1 MLKLEHVV
9 KKYHNHLALQDLSF
23 TAERGQIIGLLGN
36 NGAGKSTTMNMI
48 AGYFAPTAGRITWD
62 GIDIARLGPAYQ
74 QEIGYLPETPPL
86 HPELT
91 VRESM
96 EYVCGLRGIRPSK
109 RKAHILEL
117 CEMTDVADRLNMP
130 TRSLSKGYKQR
141 VGLAQALIGN
151 PSLIVLD
158 EPTAGLDPEQII
170 SIRELIR
177 ELGKEHAVIL
187 SSHILS
193 EIDDVC
199 SSLVILRKGVMAAS
213 GTVAEI
219 AAQLRTEDHKLRLRV
234 AGERAREVLSALPG
248 VKAVQSL
255 PQRESGWMELLVI
268 SAGDVSALV
277 PAALAAA
284 GVQLRML
291 YPMDVELEDLF
302 MKLMQEEVAPC

>member
-9 KKYHNHLALQDLSF
+9 KKYHHHLALQDLSF
-23 TAERGQIIGLLGN
+23 TAARGQVIGLLGN

-62 GIDIARLGPAYQ
+62 GADIARLGPAYQ

-96 EYVCGLRGIRPSK
+96 EYVCGLKGIRTGK
-109 RKAHILEL
+109 RRQHILDL
-117 CEMTDVADRLNMP
+117 CEMTGVADRLNMP

-158 EPTAGLDPEQII
+158 EPTAGLDPEQIV

-177 ELGKEHAVIL
+177 NLGRDHAVIL
-187 SSHILS
+187 SSHILP

-199 SSLVILRKGVMAAS
+199 SSLVILRRGVMVAS

-219 AAQLRTEDHKLRLRV
+219 AAQVRTEDHNLRIRTS
-234 AGERAREVLSALPG
+234 GEGAAQALSALPG
-248 VKAVQSL
+248 VTDVIRL
-255 PQRESGWMELLVI
+255 PQRESGWQEWQLT
-268 SAGDVSALV
+268 ARADVSTLV
-277 PAALAAA
+277 APALAAA
-284 GVQLRML
+284 GAQLRML

-302 MKLMQEEVAPC
+302 MKLMQEEAEPC

>member
-1 MLKLEHVV
+1 MLKLDHVV
-9 KKYHNHLALQDLSF
+9 KKYHNHLALRDLSF
-23 TAERGQIIGLLGN
+23 TAGCGQVIGLLGN

-62 GIDIARLGPAYQ
+62 GVDIARLGPAYQ
-74 QEIGYLPETPPL
+74 HEIGYLPETPPL

-96 EYVCGLRGIRPSK
+96 EYVCGLKGIRPGK

-177 ELGKEHAVIL
+177 NLGRDHAVIL

-199 SSLVILRKGVMAAS
+199 SSLVILRKGMMVGS

-219 AAQLRTEDHKLRLRV
+219 AAQVRTGDHRLRLR
-234 AGERAREVLSALPG
+234 ASGERVLEVLSALPG
-248 VKAVQSL
+248 VTDVTRL
-255 PQRESGWMELLVI
+255 PQRESGWAEWQLT
-268 SAGDVSALV
+268 SAEDVSTLV
-277 PAALAAA
+277 APALAAA
-284 GVQLRML
+284 GAQLRML

-302 MKLMQEEVAPC
+302 MKLMQEEVQTC

>member
-1 MLKLEHVV
+1 MLKLDHVV

-23 TAERGQIIGLLGN
+23 TAGCGQVIGLLGN

-62 GIDIARLGPAYQ
+62 GVDIARLGPAYQ
-74 QEIGYLPETPPL
+74 HEIGYLPETPPL

-96 EYVCGLRGIRPSK
+96 EYVCGLRGIRPGK
-109 RKAHILEL
+109 RRAHIQQL
-117 CEMTDVADRLNMP
+117 CEMTGVADRLNMP
-130 TRSLSKGYKQR
+130 TRNLSKGYKQR

-170 SIRELIR
+170 SIRGLIR
-177 ELGKEHAVIL
+177 DLGRDHAVIL

-199 SSLVILRKGVMAAS
+199 SSLVILRRGVMMAS

-219 AAQLRTEDHKLRLRV
+219 AAQVRTGDHKLRLRIS
-234 AGERAREVLSALPG
+234 GDRAVEALSALPG
-248 VKAVQSL
+248 VTEVIRL
-255 PQRESGWMELLVI
+255 PQRESGWMELMVE
-268 SAGDVSALV
+268 SAQDIAALV
-277 PAALAAA
+277 PPALAAA

>member
-1 MLKLEHVV
+1 MLKLDHVV
-9 KKYHNHLALQDLSF
+9 KKYHDHLALQDLSF
-23 TAERGQIIGLLGN
+23 TAAQGQVIGLLGN

-48 AGYFAPTAGRITWD
+48 AGYFAPTSGHITWD

-91 VRESM
+91 VRESL
-96 EYVCGLRGIRPSK
+96 EYVCGLKGIRPGK
-109 RKAHILEL
+109 RKAHIQQL
-117 CEMTDVADRLNMP
+117 CELTDVADRLNMP

-158 EPTAGLDPEQII
+158 EPTAGLDPAQIV

-177 ELGKEHAVIL
+177 DLGRDHAVIL

-199 SSLVILRKGVMAAS
+199 SSLVILRKGVMVAS
-213 GTVAEI
+213 GTVTDI
-219 AAQLRTEDHKLRLRV
+219 AAQVRTKEHKLRIRASGDRV
-234 AGERAREVLSALPG
+234 LEALSALPE
-248 VKAVQSL
+248 VTDVIRL
-255 PQRESGWMELLVI
+255 PQRESGWTEWQLT
-268 SAGDVSALV
+268 SAADVSTLVAPALV
-277 PAALAAA
+277 AVDA
-284 GVQLRML
+284 QLRML

-302 MKLMQEEVAPC
+302 MKLMQEEAEPC

>member
-1 MLKLEHVV
+1 MLKLDHVV

-23 TAERGQIIGLLGN
+23 TAECGQVIGLLGN

-62 GIDIARLGPAYQ
+62 GVDISRLGPAYQ
-74 QEIGYLPETPPL
+74 HEIGYLPETPPL

-96 EYVCGLRGIRPSK
+96 EYVCGLRGIRPGK
-109 RKAHILEL
+109 RRAHIQQL
-117 CEMTDVADRLNMP
+117 CEMTGVADRLNMP

-170 SIRELIR
+170 SIRGLIR
-177 ELGKEHAVIL
+177 DLGRDHAVIL

-199 SSLVILRKGVMAAS
+199 SSLVILRRGVMMAS

-219 AAQLRTEDHKLRLRV
+219 AAQVRTGDHKLRLRV
-234 AGERAREVLSALPG
+234 SGDRAVEALSALPG
-248 VKAVQSL
+248 VTDVIRL
-255 PQRESGWMELLVI
+255 PQRESGWMELMVE
-268 SAGDVSALV
+268 SAQDVAALV
-277 PAALAAA
+277 PPALAAA

-302 MKLMQEEVAPC
+302 MKLMQEEAVPC

>member
-1 MLKLEHVV
+1 MLKLDHVV
-9 KKYHNHLALQDLSF
+9 KKYHSHLALQDLSF
-23 TAERGQIIGLLGN
+23 TAEKGQVIGLLGN

-48 AGYFAPTAGRITWD
+48 AGYFAPTSGRITWN
-62 GIDIARLGPAYQ
+62 GTDISALGPAYQ

-96 EYVCGLRGIRPSK
+96 EYVCGLKGIRRSK
-109 RKAHILEL
+109 RRQHILDL
-117 CEMTDVADRLNMP
+117 CEMTGVADRLNMP
-130 TRSLSKGYKQR
+130 TRNLSKGYKQR

-177 ELGKEHAVIL
+177 ELGREHAVIL

-199 SSLVILRKGVMAAS
+199 SSLVILRRGVMVAS
-213 GTVAEI
+213 GTVADI
-219 AAQLRTEDHKLRLRV
+219 AAQVRTGEHKLRIRV
-234 AGERAREVLSALPG
+234 CGEGAMEALSHLPG
-248 VKAVQSL
+248 VTAITPL
-255 PQRESGWMELLVI
+255 PPRESGWQELLVQ
-268 SAGDVSALV
+268 STGDVSALV
-277 PAALAAA
+277 PPALAATKA
-284 GVQLRML
+284 QLRML

-302 MKLMQEEVAPC
+302 MKLMQEEAEPC

>member
-1 MLKLEHVV
+1 MLKLDHVV

-23 TAERGQIIGLLGN
+23 TAECGQVIGLLGN

-48 AGYFAPTAGRITWD
+48 AGYFAPTSGHITWN
-62 GIDIARLGPAYQ
+62 GADIAHLGPAYQ
-74 QEIGYLPETPPL
+74 HEIGYLPETPPL

-96 EYVCGLRGIRPSK
+96 EYVCGLQGIRPGK
-109 RKAHILEL
+109 RKAHIQQL
-117 CEMTDVADRLNMP
+117 CEMTGVADRLNMP

-177 ELGKEHAVIL
+177 DLGRDHAVIL

-193 EIDDVC
+193 EVDDVC

-219 AAQLRTEDHKLRLRV
+219 AAQVRTGNHKLRLR
-234 AGERAREVLSALPG
+234 ARGERVMEALSALPG
-248 VKAVQSL
+248 VTDVVRLS
-255 PQRESGWMELLVI
+255 PRESGWEEWQLTSKEDVTVLV
-268 SAGDVSALV
+268 A
-277 PAALAAA
+277 PALAAA
-284 GVQLRML
+284 GAQLRML

-302 MKLMQEEVAPC
+302 MKLMQEEAQTC

>member
-1 MLKLEHVV
+1 MLKLDHVV
-9 KKYHNHLALQDLSF
+9 KKYHHHLALQDLSF
-23 TAERGQIIGLLGN
+23 TAGCGQVIGLLGN

-62 GIDIARLGPAYQ
+62 GVDIARLGPAYQ
-74 QEIGYLPETPPL
+74 HEIGYLPETPPL

-96 EYVCGLRGIRPSK
+96 EYVCGLRGIRPGK
-109 RKAHILEL
+109 RRAHIQQL
-117 CEMTDVADRLNMP
+117 CEMTGVEDRLNMP
-130 TRSLSKGYKQR
+130 TRNLSKGYKQR

-170 SIRELIR
+170 SIRGLIR
-177 ELGKEHAVIL
+177 DLGRDHAVIL

-199 SSLVILRKGVMAAS
+199 SSLVILRRGVMMAS

-219 AAQLRTEDHKLRLRV
+219 AAQVRTGDHKLRLRLS
-234 AGERAREVLSALPG
+234 GDRAIEALSALPG
-248 VKAVQSL
+248 VTDVIRL
-255 PQRESGWMELLVI
+255 PQRESGWMELMVE
-268 SAGDVSALV
+268 STQDVAALV
-277 PAALAAA
+277 PPALAAA